1 MNQNFDSKIG
11 CGISSTVFPGCASWV
26 SIQCSTAKTSSHT
39 PLIIATPKF
48 ISFFCVRLFCS
59 RLCKKLLPRL
69 VMAFAAL
76 FPLVVPVGSPPSA
89 PLPNLLP
96 CPPDHFN
103 ANTQHNFFCM
113 RNSSRLSKKI
123 LPRLVVALAAL
134 FPLVVP
140 VGSWVSTH
148 CSTAKPAPTHPFYA
162 NARIHHTF
170 HAQDSS
176 VENQPKICFTDLLWH

>member
-1 MNQNFDSKIG
+1 
-11 CGISSTVFPGCASWV
+11 
-26 SIQCSTAKTSSHT
+26 
-39 PLIIATPKF
+39 
-48 ISFFCVRLFCS
+48 
-59 RLCKKLLPRL
+59 LLPRL

-96 CPPDHFN
+96 RPPDHFN
-103 ANTQHNFFCM
+103 AKTQHVFFCM
-113 RNSSRLSKKI
+113 RTFSRLSKKI

-162 NARIHHTF
+162 NARIHYRF

-176 VENQPKICFTDLLWH
+176 VENQPKPWSKHWWWQQQHCFPWGCQFGICPMLHCQTRSHTPCHFKSQNST